1 MPIYEYECRSC
12 GETVELI
19 HPASANRRPRCEDC
33 GAVMKKLISPSAF
46 ILKGSGWYVTDY
58 PSKSRKEGM
67 EAEKKASGSG
77 NGPSTGGGKS
87 QKAKKKPSAKVEA

>member
-12 GETVELI
+12 GETTELI
-19 HPASANRRPRCEDC
+19 HGASVNRRPRCEDC
-33 GAVMKKLISPSAF
+33 GAVMKKLISTSAF

-67 EAEKKASGSG
+67 EAEKKASG
-77 NGPSTGGGKS
+77 NGGSQGGE
-87 QKAKKKPSAKVEA
+87 AKKTKKKSTAKVKA